1 MRHAHV
7 VALLSL
13 SACFL
18 AGCASASSP
27 GAQVESAS
35 ISGEVAGSVPQCDS
49 APPARAPLKDSKW
62 TAHVDGSVGSIY
74 NQTPGNLFVG
84 FKNNGARG
92 LPTLCYIPSGGSA
105 PYSVVEQ
112 TTGKGDDKIETL
124 TLSTNARAGDG
135 VCAVILDQE
144 YGYPGTLLINRKYGG
159 CETVVSASRNEV
171 DVAEQITTL
180 SEGESTEMRLGNA
193 FVIANRLDDDADA
206 AKKWTGSDTW
216 NVRDWARIDLTV
228 KSL

>member
-1 MRHAHV
+1 MHRAHLAILV
-7 VALLSL
+7 GL
-13 SACFL
+13 SACL
-18 AGCASASSP
+18 LSACGAAGAP
-27 GAQVESAS
+27 GAQVESAPA
-35 ISGEVAGSVPQCDS
+35 SGEVAGSVPQCDS

-112 TTGKGDDKIETL
+112 TTGRGDDKIETL

-144 YGYPGTLLINRKYGG
+144 YGYPGTLLINRRYGG

-206 AKKWTGSDTW
+206 AKKWTGSDAW